1 MKNCM
6 NSSVKHIVSQLPQIS
21 RLNNNVT
28 ELQTLLRH
36 KDDSSKN
43 YRERT
48 DAQVGEQAHTGGRE
62 QCKNL
67 RPVLSLYLQSLTQP
81 HVSVSDSRSGTA
93 GAGEQ

>member
-1 MKNCM
+1 M
-6 NSSVKHIVSQLPQIS
+6 NLSVKHIVSQLPQIS

-48 DAQVGEQAHTGGRE
+48 DAQVREQAHWWERTM
-62 QCKNL
+62 
-67 RPVLSLYLQSLTQP
+67 
-81 HVSVSDSRSGTA
+81 
-93 GAGEQ
+93 